1 METALWVAA
10 AVVIYAYAGYPALV
24 SLAARL
30 RPGAAVRKDA
40 IRPRVTAIV
49 VARNE
54 EGRIAAKL
62 ASLAAL
68 DYPAAQLEVIV
79 ASDGSTDATEERVRQ
94 HPGVRLLTLAGPR
107 GKAACL
113 NDAVAQAGGELLLL
127 SDARQ
132 EIAPDA
138 LTALVAYFADPTVGA
153 VSGELHLAA
162 SPDAP
167 ARDVGLYW
175 RLEKSLRRAE
185 SRLDSTVGVTG
196 ALYAVRRE
204 LFPRLDPRTILD
216 DVAVPMAV
224 VAHGRRVLFA
234 PEAAAFDRI
243 ADDDAHEFRRKV
255 RTLAGNFQLFA
266 LSPWLLNPLRNR
278 IAWQTVSH
286 KLTRLAV
293 PWCLAVILAASL
305 VLARQPLYAAL
316 VAAQAACYGLAIVGW
331 RRARA
336 GRAPGVASVPY
347 AFALLNLAAAVALF
361 RFLLGR
367 ERAAWK
373 AAA

>member
-1 METALWVAA
+1 VEIALWA
-10 AVVIYAYAGYPALV
+10 AVAIVLYAYAGYPALV
-24 SLAARL
+24 ALAARV
-30 RPGAAVRKDA
+30 RPGAPIRKAD

-54 EGRIAAKL
+54 ETRIAAKL
-62 ASLAAL
+62 ASLLAL
-68 DYPAAQLEVIV
+68 DYPRDSLDILVV
-79 ASDGSTDATEERVRQ
+79 SDGSTDRTEPLARE
-94 HPGVRLLTLAGPR
+94 HAGVALLALPGPR

-113 NDAVAQAGGELLLL
+113 NDALPQARGELLLL

-138 LTALVAYFADPTVGA
+138 LAALVAYFADPTVGA

-162 SPDAP
+162 SADAP

-185 SRLDSTVGVTG
+185 SRFDSTVGVTG

-204 LFPRLDPRTILD
+204 LFPALDPRTILD

-224 VAHGRRVLFA
+224 VARGRRVLFA
-234 PEAAAFDRI
+234 PEARVFDRI

-255 RTLAGNFQLFA
+255 RTLAGNFQLVA
-266 LSPWLLNPLRNR
+266 LQPWLLNPFRNR
-278 IAWQTVSH
+278 LFWQTVSH
-286 KLTRLAV
+286 KLLRLLV
-293 PWCLAVILAASL
+293 PWCLALVFVASL
-305 VLARQPLYAAL
+305 ALAQRPVYAAL
-316 VAAQAACYGLAIVGW
+316 LLTQLALYGLALLGW
-331 RRARA
+331 RRARR
-336 GRAPGVASVPY
+336 GKAPGLASAPY
-347 AFALLNLAAAVALF
+347 AFALLNLAAAVAF
-361 RFLLGR
+361 FAFLRGS

-373 AAA
+373 AAP